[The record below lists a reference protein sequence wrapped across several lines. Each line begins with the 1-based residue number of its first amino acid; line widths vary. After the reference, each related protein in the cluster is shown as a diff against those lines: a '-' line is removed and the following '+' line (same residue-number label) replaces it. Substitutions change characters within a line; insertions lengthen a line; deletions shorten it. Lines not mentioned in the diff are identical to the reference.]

1 MFSNLNYLTKNS
13 SDEKNYE
20 YNKKDLSGTT
30 PALNQGN
37 KFKKY
42 QKKIKSN
49 LEENA
54 SVVSGQEGFGGINF
68 DKLDLSADGLTKQS
82 NNVISKNDYAS
93 QQATIDNLRQQYNNT
108 LKEYENLIAQI
119 NGSTTG
125 YLDRVNSNN
134 PYLGKNII
142 FTTGEVAYVT
152 QQGVVKLYEK
162 DSNGYPDILLGTVGK
177 NGCPIGSDIPINLPW
192 LPNYNSSGMTIPS
205 KPPLIT
211 GTPMT
216 KGQSCGNEGKNV
228 FVNSLV
234 TNPDSSYVGCYN
246 NIPPSTEIMFIPV
259 MGNSNQANGYAA
271 YASSIYSNNND
282 FTGPWNAFDNNV
294 NTFWHSSVGDP
305 NSAYDN
311 SNGTYTGTHTVSFVN
326 SNAQSTEA
334 KGEFLQINLPNFSPI
349 PLTKYSI
356 QGRQGCCGNPN
367 GRDPNTWY
375 ILGWNASK
383 STWYQVDYQSNVAF
397 NWQKKTFNIQNPQ
410 GYGAYI
416 MLITVAGAPTA
427 TTERYCVQVATWEL
441 FTSSNYISTPKPA
454 MNNIG
459 KMSIDQC
466 KTFAVNSGNKYFA
479 IQDIDSN
486 GNANCLI
493 SNDMAGSQM
502 YGFAHSYKAVPVW
515 SSNTNSGSMA
525 TVTNTGSLSV
535 LNSSGQSIFSTP
547 NSNAQPSNYL
557 GCYGDGPNRAMPLY
571 NNGSQQYNLQQ
582 CQQIA
587 QQNGATYFGLQNST
601 SGTTAQCALSNNLAQ
616 TTSYGA
622 AGNCTKISDGT
633 WSGGGWSNAV
643 YNTTNPSSNYFLVLG
658 DYYMAVW
665 RGTNPNDFQG
675 EIWGM
680 NFTKNMAN
688 PSFTA
693 EKGKYGKNWISQG
706 ATLAP
711 GDFVGS
717 PSGYAYLIMQ
727 TDGNLVLYTNTQGD
741 ACSVSKSLGDK
752 TVGGQNVNALY
763 QLTTIGN
770 KSNMGNVAY
779 IDENAKLHAYPSD
792 NIQYTNT
799 YTQIK
804 GMDSAG
810 YDIPGAAFGNATVES
825 CQTTCNKNQKCAG
838 FAYSTNNVCYPKDS
852 SMYPNGGI
860 QINNNL
866 DLYVRAK
873 NPINPP
879 IGVSSVTN
887 NTDSVIYQNY
897 INGGP
902 IDKSYGLANATSV
915 QKQQLAQ
922 LQTKMNLI
930 SSQISN
936 LTSKFSSGTNLS
948 ENQSKNNVK
957 GIDDYLTNLNKTN
970 EKITNFSTNMDNI
983 LDDSDIVALQKNYDY
998 LFWTILATGTV
1009 LVSMNIVKQ

>member
-1 MFSNLNYLTKNS
+1 MTSITNMFSNLNYLTKNTS
-13 SDEKNYE
+13 NEKIDED
-20 YNKKDLSGTT
+20 NKKDVSGTT

-54 SVVSGQEGFGGINF
+54 AEVSGQEGFGGIDLN
-68 DKLDLSADGLTKQS
+68 KLDLSADGLTKQS
-82 NNVISKNDYAS
+82 NNVISKNDYTS
-93 QQATIDNLRQQYNNT
+93 QQATIDNLRQQYDNT
-108 LKEYENLIAQI
+108 LKEYEKLIAQI

-125 YLDRVNSNN
+125 YLDRVNPNN
-134 PYLGKNII
+134 PYLGKNIT

-152 QQGVVKLYEK
+152 QQGVVKLYSK
-162 DSNGYPDILLGTVGK
+162 DVLLDGTVGR
-177 NGCPIGSDIPINLPW
+177 NGCPTGTYVPINLPW
-192 LPNYNSSGMTIPS
+192 IPDYNSSGVTIPS

-211 GTPMT
+211 GTPMQ

-234 TNPDSSYVGCYN
+234 TNADSSYVGCYN
-246 NIPPSTEIMFIPV
+246 NIAPATEVMFIPV
-259 MGNSNQANGYAA
+259 MGNSNKANGFEA
-271 YASSIYSNNND
+271 YASSIYANDNN

-294 NTFWHSSVGDP
+294 NTWWHSSTG
-305 NSAYDN
+305 NSNTAYNN
-311 SNGTYTGTHTVSFVN
+311 SNGVYTGTNIVGFID
-326 SNAQSTEA
+326 SNGQSTSA
-334 KGEFLQINLPNFSPI
+334 KGEYLQINLPNLNPI

-375 ILGWNASK
+375 ILGWNKSN
-383 STWYQVDYQSNVAF
+383 STWYQVDYQTNVAF
-397 NWQKKTFNIQNPQ
+397 NFQKKTFYIKNPQ
-410 GYGAYI
+410 GYGAYL

-427 TTERYCVQVATWEL
+427 TTERNCVQVATWEL
-441 FTSSNYISTPKPA
+441 YTSSNYISSPKSA

-459 KMSIDQC
+459 KMTIDQC
-466 KTFAVNSGNKYFA
+466 KSLALNSGNKYYA
-479 IQDIDSN
+479 IQDIDSA

-493 SNDMAGSQM
+493 SNDMAGSQI
-502 YGFAHSYKAVPVW
+502 YGKAYAFKGKPVW
-515 SSNTNSGSMA
+515 SSKTNSGSMA
-525 TVTNTGSLSV
+525 SVTNTGSLSV
-535 LNSSGQSIFSTP
+535 FNSSGQAIFSTP
-547 NSNAQPSNYL
+547 GDKVTQGGYI
-557 GCYGDGPNRAMPLY
+557 GCYGDTGNRAMP
-571 NNGSQQYNLQQ
+571 NTSNGQYLPLDQ
-582 CQQIA
+582 CKQLA
-587 QQNGATYFGLQNST
+587 VQNKLAYYGTQDAHGGDNGWC
-601 SGTTAQCALSNNLAQ
+601 SGTNDLASAQK
-616 TTSYGA
+616 YGIA
-622 AGNCTKISDGT
+622 NNCTKNSQGNPM
-633 WSGGGWSNAV
+633 GGPWSNAV
-643 YNTTNPSSNYFLVLG
+643 YSTGQNGTYFLIVG
-658 DYYMAVW
+658 DYYMGVW
-665 RGTNPNDFQG
+665 RGSNPDDFQG
-675 EIWGM
+675 SIWGM
-680 NFTKNMAN
+680 NFTKGAVN
-688 PSFTA
+688 PNFTA

-717 PSGYAYLIMQ
+717 PGGYAYLIMQ
-727 TDGNLVLYTNTQGD
+727 TDGNLVLYTNSQSD
-741 ACSVSKSLGDK
+741 ACSVSKTAGDK
-752 TVGGQNVNALY
+752 TIGGQNINALY
-763 QLTTIGN
+763 QLTTMGN
-770 KSNMGNVAY
+770 KSNMGNVGY
-779 IDENAKLHAYPSD
+779 IDENAKLHNYPAD
-792 NIQYTNT
+792 NIQYTDK

-810 YDIPGAAFGNATVES
+810 YDIPGAAFGNATIES
-825 CQTTCNKNQKCAG
+825 CRTTCNKNKKCAG
-838 FAYSTNNVCYPKDS
+838 FAYATNNVCYPKDS

-860 QINNNL
+860 QINNNVN
-866 DLYVRAK
+866 LYVRGK

-879 IGVSSVTN
+879 IGVSSATS

-936 LTSKFSSGTNLS
+936 LTSKFSSGTVSS
-948 ENQSKNNVK
+948 EGQSKNNVK
-957 GIDDYLTNLNKTN
+957 GIDGYLTNLNDTN
-970 EKITNFSTNMDNI
+970 IKIGNFSTTMDNI